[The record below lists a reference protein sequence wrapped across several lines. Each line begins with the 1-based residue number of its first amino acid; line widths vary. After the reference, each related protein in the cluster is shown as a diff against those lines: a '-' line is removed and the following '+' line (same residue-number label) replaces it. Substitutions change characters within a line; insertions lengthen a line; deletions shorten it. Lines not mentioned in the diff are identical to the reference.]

1 MEDTEARTE
10 TLQQEV
16 DLTPKMKE
24 TMAEMITTMM
34 ETMQENI
41 WKKLEDYIVGSEASH
56 DAEVAT
62 IEATNDWDA
71 SRPPHGLQTS
81 PDVVDQYLADP
92 QQSQLSWEQISQEFS
107 VAEKTAPAIDE
118 KLAQL
123 VSSLI
128 PEKLSKTKLDELMD
142 KYPRPDNCPLLVAPK
157 CNKVVWHQLQ
167 PPPKTTDTA
176 LQKCQKLLVA
186 AVCALIQATT
196 KASDELKPLLTHSL
210 VLALSANWEF
220 NQKRRDLLRPH
231 LNSRYS
237 ALCNPSTPISTELFG
252 DDIGKEIDELTKT
265 SHIGLKLA
273 TPRKERTRYHPYGTS
288 VRVSKPPSTFK
299 RRDERGQHSRALG
312 LQSFFGE
319 RTSYRRK
326 PGGKSGHTPARTGQ
340 H

>member
-1 MEDTEARTE
+1 
-10 TLQQEV
+10 
-16 DLTPKMKE
+16 
-24 TMAEMITTMM
+24 MAEMITTMM

-157 CNKVVWHQLQ
+157 CNKVVWLSSSRHQ
-167 PPPKTTDTA
+167 
-176 LQKCQKLLVA
+176 
-186 AVCALIQATT
+186 
-196 KASDELKPLLTHSL
+196 KPLILPCRNVKNYLSL
-210 VLALSANWEF
+210 RCVLLF
-220 NQKRRDLLRPH
+220 KQPRRLP
-231 LNSRYS
+231 
-237 ALCNPSTPISTELFG
+237 
-252 DDIGKEIDELTKT
+252 T
-265 SHIGLKLA
+265 S
-273 TPRKERTRYHPYGTS
+273 
-288 VRVSKPPSTFK
+288 
-299 RRDERGQHSRALG
+299 
-312 LQSFFGE
+312 
-319 RTSYRRK
+319 
-326 PGGKSGHTPARTGQ
+326 
-340 H
+340 